1 MPHDAK
7 RGTVVVTG
15 ATGYLAGWVIVELL
29 QRGYRVR
36 ATVRDLERAEPARA
50 AIVARSATGTLELVR
65 ADLLADAGW
74 DDAVAGADAVLHT
87 ASPMPFDTRTD
98 LITSARE
105 GTRRVLTA
113 AARNGVQRVVF
124 TSSGATARPD
134 DPAGVAIETMWSEP
148 VGTAAHM
155 YPDSKIYAERLAWEL
170 AGELGL
176 RLTTV
181 LPSFMQGPPVG
192 APERAGTIDV
202 IRRLLDRAL
211 PALPHLGWNIVDVR
225 DVARL
230 HVLAL
235 ENPASIGERY
245 HGSGTFHWYRDVAR
259 VLRAGLP
266 EQTRKVPTRE
276 LPDVVVRLMALRNRQ
291 LAMIV
296 GELGITRTVD
306 NSKARTQL
314 AWTPRDAETTILDT
328 ARALIAD
335 GAGR

>member
-1 MPHDAK
+1 MPESAT

-29 QRGYRVR
+29 QRGYHVR
-36 ATVRDLERAEPARA
+36 ATVRDLERAEPTRA
-50 AIVARSATGTLELVR
+50 AIVASTTGTLELVR
-65 ADLLADAGW
+65 ADLLADGGW

-87 ASPMPFDTRTD
+87 ASPMPFDAKTD

-105 GTRRVLTA
+105 GTRRVFDA
-113 AARNGVQRVVF
+113 AARNGVRRVVF
-124 TSSGATARPD
+124 TSSGATARPE
-134 DPAGVAIETMWSEP
+134 DPAEVATEAMWSEP
-148 VGTAAHM
+148 AGTVAHA
-155 YPDSKIYAERLAWEL
+155 YPDSKIYAERLAWGL
-170 AGELGL
+170 ADELGL
-176 RLTTV
+176 RVTTV

-202 IRRLLDRAL
+202 VRRLLNGAL

-259 VLRAGLP
+259 ILRTGLP

-276 LPDVVVRLMALRNRQ
+276 LPNFVVRLMALRNRQ

-306 NSKARTQL
+306 NTKAHTQL

-335 GAGR
+335 GAGC